1 MAVSMR
7 RPLRALSVAAA
18 SLVMASGSVAC
29 FEHDLPPPPDEGLA
43 SQLTLTRLDAGSS
56 SSHTEVTNVDVP
68 RPKPL
73 SPITGPA
80 ASGEDSGVPSQ
91 IGARHILI
99 QWIGAQS
106 AGPQVVRTRAQ
117 ALTTAKEVLKRV
129 QAGDD
134 FARMAVEFSDEPN
147 AGSRGGSLGRFG
159 HGQMVPEFEAAAFR
173 LQVGQISGIVETPF
187 GFHIIQRTE

>member
-1 MAVSMR
+1 MR
-7 RPLRALSVAAA
+7 TPRTLRGL
-18 SLVMASGSVAC
+18 SLVLVTSTALGSLGALVGC
-29 FEHDLPPPPDEGLA
+29 FEHDVPPPPDEGLS
-43 SQLTLTRLDAGSS
+43 SQLTLTRLDAGA
-56 SSHTEVTNVDVP
+56 SSHSEVSNVDVH
-68 RPKPL
+68 
-73 SPITGPA
+73 TPA
-80 ASGEDSGVPSQ
+80 SAPFGMAAGDDAGAVPSQ

-99 QWIGAQS
+99 QWIGTQS

-117 ALTTAKEVLKRV
+117 ALTTAQEVLRRV
-129 QAGDD
+129 KAGDD

-173 LQVGQISGIVETPF
+173 LKVGQVSGIVETPF